1 MGIHPTAVVDPAAE
15 LGDVE
20 IGPFAVIGP
29 DVQLQDGV
37 VVMAHAVLIGPTT
50 VGAGTRIHP
59 HATIGGDPQDLKYR
73 GEQSRLEVGCDNV
86 IREYVT
92 INRGTELGGGV
103 TRIGDSNLFMA
114 NSHVAHDCQI
124 GSHCVFANSAAV
136 AGHAIIHDRAVLG
149 GLSGVHQHA
158 RIGRCAMVGAGAM
171 ASLDV
176 PPFTIANGDRAR
188 LYGLNIIGLK
198 RAGFTADTISLLR
211 NAYRELFGGTAPLR
225 MAAER
230 LRERY
235 DADEVHELARFV
247 EASTRGV
254 CRSAGYEDQTEG

>member
-15 LGDVE
+15 IGDVE

-29 DVQLQDGV
+29 GVKLEDGV
-37 VVMAHAVLIGPTT
+37 VVMAHAVVIGPTSI
-50 VGAGTRIHP
+50 GAGTRIHP
-59 HATIGGDPQDLKYR
+59 HATVGGDPQDLKYK
-73 GEQSRLEVGCDNV
+73 GESSSLEIGRDNV

-92 INRGTELGGGV
+92 INRGTEVGGGV
-103 TRIGDSNLFMA
+103 TRIGDSNLLMA
-114 NSHVAHDCQI
+114 NSHVAHDCQV
-124 GSHCVFANSAAV
+124 GSHCIFANSAAV
-136 AGHAIIHDRAVLG
+136 AGHAQIQDRAVLG

-198 RAGFTADTISLLR
+198 RAGFNQSSISVLR
-211 NAYRELFGGTAPLR
+211 DAYRELFGGTAPLR

-235 DADEVHELARFV
+235 DQPEVHELARFIEGSV
-247 EASTRGV
+247 RGV
-254 CRSAGYEDQTEG
+254 CRSAGSEDQPEG

>member
-15 LGDVE
+15 LGDAE

-29 DVQLQDGV
+29 EVRLADGV
-37 VVMAHAVLIGPTT
+37 VVMAHAVVIGPTT
-50 VGAGTRIHP
+50 IGAGTRIHP
-59 HATIGGDPQDLKYR
+59 HATVGGDPQDLKYR
-73 GEQSRLEVGCDNV
+73 GERSCLEVGRDNV

-92 INRGTELGGGV
+92 INRGTEVGGGV

-114 NSHVAHDCQI
+114 NSHIAHDCQV
-124 GSHCVFANSAAV
+124 GSHCVFANSVAI
-136 AGHAIIHDRAVLG
+136 AGHAEIQDRSVLG
-149 GLSGVHQHA
+149 GLVGVHQHT

-176 PPFTIANGDRAR
+176 PPFTIAHGDRAR

-198 RAGFTADTISLLR
+198 RAGFDSETISLLR
-211 NAYRELFGGTAPLR
+211 NAYRDLFGGTAPLR

-235 DADEVHELARFV
+235 EAEEVHELARFI
-247 EASTRGV
+247 EASVRGV
-254 CRSAGYEDQTEG
+254 CRSAGYEDQPEA